1 MLLSLAVENYRS
13 FGEEFVLDMQRREF
27 KTLRP
32 SKGESWQS
40 QTLRRAALLGPN
52 AAGKSNALKPL
63 HLLKRAVQHS
73 LSNPETLKTLY
84 DPHKQHMGEPAS
96 FHVEFVQDGIRYLWF
111 LELDATG
118 ILREELDAV
127 VNSRWSK
134 AFRRN
139 GSDVEFGQSMK
150 IPSASKENI
159 RAFMR
164 PTALVLSAWTTIKDK
179 GQLSGA
185 LEWWAKVLPLIE
197 SNDMDQAHRHQWTI
211 ELSQKFPSL
220 LKTLSQT
227 IRAADV
233 GVQQLS
239 IHEQAPDAV
248 AKFVVDFG
256 VEPEQVALVERL
268 DPDDVEELF
277 KYFVFHHSGRK
288 GSFELPEL
296 EESAGTRA
304 WIDLAT
310 PALFALAIGGILSVD
325 ELDSSLHPFLVREII
340 GLFADTELNP
350 HGAQLLFSTHD
361 STLLGRHPEEP
372 MERSELWIIE
382 KTDSESELIAL
393 DEFPTR
399 PNHNLEKQYLQGAF
413 GAVPIAQTISMAN
426 AIDELRKSIAQGR

>member
-1 MLLSLAVENYRS
+1 MLLSLTVENYRS
-13 FGEEFVLDMQRREF
+13 FGDEFVLDMQRREF

-63 HLLKRAVQHS
+63 HLLKHAVEHS
-73 LSNPETLKTLY
+73 LSNPAALKALY
-84 DPHKQHMGEPAS
+84 DPHKQRMGEPAS
-96 FHVEFVQDGIRYLWF
+96 FRVEFVQDDIRYLWF

-118 ILREELDAV
+118 ILREELDALV
-127 VNSRWSK
+127 SSRWSK
-134 AFRRN
+134 AFRRH
-139 GSDVEFGQSMK
+139 GSNVEFGQNMK

-164 PTALVLSAWTTIKDK
+164 PTALVLSAWTTIKDR
-179 GQLSGA
+179 GRLSGA
-185 LEWWAKVLPLIE
+185 TEWWAKVLPLIE
-197 SNDMDQAHRHQWTI
+197 NSDTDRADRHRWTI
-211 ELSQKFPSL
+211 ELSQKLPSL

-233 GVQQLS
+233 GVQRLS
-239 IHEQAPDAV
+239 IHEQAPDSV

-256 VEPEQVALVERL
+256 AEPDQMPLVERI
-268 DPDDVEELF
+268 DPADVEELF
-277 KYFVFHHSGRK
+277 KYFIFHHSARD
-288 GSFELPEL
+288 GSFELPES
-296 EESAGTRA
+296 EESEGTRA

-310 PALFALAIGGILSVD
+310 PALYAIAIGGILSVD

-340 GLFADTELNP
+340 GLFADTELNSL
-350 HGAQLLFSTHD
+350 GAQLLFSTHD

-372 MERSELWIIE
+372 MERSELWVVE
-382 KTDSESELIAL
+382 KTDSESQLIAL

-413 GAVPIAQTISMAN
+413 GAVPLSHTISMAN
-426 AIDELRKSIAQGR
+426 AIEELRKSIAQD